1 MLTRIRHIG
10 RDERGMSLIF
20 VTFGLT
26 AFVAASTI
34 AIDLGMLLNARAQAQ
49 NSADAGALAGA
60 TALAFNDFNDRSAS
74 GPAVQGAI
82 NAALANKVAGYPVT
96 VGAGD
101 VTFPTA
107 PSGATDR
114 VQVNVFRTGT
124 NAVATMIASMF
135 GVNAVDISAQAT
147 AEAILANADT
157 CVKPWAIPDK
167 WIERQTPSW
176 DLTDTF
182 TAFPTNPSVFPD
194 IYRDVTLS
202 TYSGYTRTMVGT
214 EIKLTFEVSNIIRP
228 DMYFPVRLPGDNG
241 QIDFINNISACHD
254 YEMRIGDALNVE
266 SAASETDTAT
276 GVTNLIA
283 RDPGAYWNSATQTV
297 ISSQN
302 PSPRI
307 VVVPL
312 YDPLY
317 FDQGKK
323 VGNFTQLRITNF
335 IGFFVDHLEG
345 NLVVGRVMPV
355 LGQMASNGTAA
366 PVGAYARAIRLVE
379 SPDVA
384 ERGPCRGSRR
394 VGLAGRAAHDRHGPV
409 VHVHSVRVPAGP
421 VRDVGHGAAGR
432 VQHPGRRGVRA

>member
-96 VGAGD
+96 VGSGD

-135 GVNAVDISAQAT
+135 GVNTVDISAQAT

-157 CVKPWAIPDK
+157 CVKPWAIPDR

-182 TAFPTNPSVFPD
+182 TAFP
-194 IYRDVTLS
+194 
-202 TYSGYTRTMVGT
+202 
-214 EIKLTFEVSNIIRP
+214 
-228 DMYFPVRLPGDNG
+228 
-241 QIDFINNISACHD
+241 
-254 YEMRIGDALNVE
+254 
-266 SAASETDTAT
+266 
-276 GVTNLIA
+276 
-283 RDPGAYWNSATQTV
+283 
-297 ISSQN
+297 
-302 PSPRI
+302 
-307 VVVPL
+307 
-312 YDPLY
+312 
-317 FDQGKK
+317 
-323 VGNFTQLRITNF
+323 
-335 IGFFVDHLEG
+335 
-345 NLVVGRVMPV
+345 
-355 LGQMASNGTAA
+355 
-366 PVGAYARAIRLVE
+366 
-379 SPDVA
+379 
-384 ERGPCRGSRR
+384 
-394 VGLAGRAAHDRHGPV
+394 
-409 VHVHSVRVPAGP
+409 
-421 VRDVGHGAAGR
+421 
-432 VQHPGRRGVRA
+432 